1 MRLLK
6 NIERKHKQKSMK
18 ENQFKMT
25 QFRFKKLALALSI
38 VVYSTLTHSIST
50 FATDA
55 AQKTAPKS
63 AEVKSLELTP
73 EVIYNYLLA
82 EIAAQR
88 GAFGISSHLF
98 YDLAK
103 STRNPSL
110 AERAAKAAAMGNQG
124 NQALDATKLWAELDP
139 SSVEA
144 EQASSQLLIASGN
157 LEEAKPHVQKLLAK
171 EDTRAAGFLVLN
183 SLFSHQPDKKTVL
196 PVIIDLAKPYPNLAE
211 AHFAI
216 AHAAL
221 SANNLE
227 LMESELT
234 ITDKLRP
241 DWELPTMMKAQV
253 LEKGSPDKA
262 IVTYRD
268 FLKKYPKANDI
279 RMALA
284 KLLINQ
290 KSFDEAKSEL
300 IQLSKAAKG
309 DANTHAALGLLA
321 IESKDY
327 LAAEK
332 YFQQSLKNGFKEPD
346 QIYIYL
352 GKLAEQQKND
362 KQALVWFEKVEQGDH
377 YLEAKISEANII
389 ARTQNTDAAIK
400 MLDEI
405 NDLSTEQQIMV
416 IETQAALLAQA
427 KRNQESFDLLNKAVQ
442 NVVNT
447 PSLIYDYASAAER
460 IGKYDLMESELNKAI
475 AMKPDYAAAY
485 NALGYSLADRNVKLD
500 LAKEMIDKALAL
512 TPDDHFMIDS
522 LGWVY
527 YRQGKLDLAVEQLR
541 RAYSVQAD
549 PEIAAH
555 LGEVLWQQGKQEEAK
570 KIWQDA
576 LKENADNEILLAI
589 MKKFSS

>member
-110 AERAAKAAAMGNQG
+110 AERAAKTAAMGNQG

-157 LEEAKPHVQKLLAK
+157 LEEAKPHVQKLLVK
-171 EDTRAAGFLVLN
+171 EDTRAAGFLALN
-183 SLFSHQPDKKTVL
+183 SLFSHQPDKKIVL
-196 PVIIDLAKPYPNLAE
+196 SVIIDLAKPYPNLAE

-241 DWELPTMMKAQV
+241 GWN
-253 LEKGSPDKA
+253 
-262 IVTYRD
+262 
-268 FLKKYPKANDI
+268 YP
-279 RMALA
+279 
-284 KLLINQ
+284 
-290 KSFDEAKSEL
+290 
-300 IQLSKAAKG
+300 
-309 DANTHAALGLLA
+309 
-321 IESKDY
+321 
-327 LAAEK
+327 
-332 YFQQSLKNGFKEPD
+332 P
-346 QIYIYL
+346 
-352 GKLAEQQKND
+352 
-362 KQALVWFEKVEQGDH
+362 
-377 YLEAKISEANII
+377 
-389 ARTQNTDAAIK
+389 
-400 MLDEI
+400 
-405 NDLSTEQQIMV
+405 
-416 IETQAALLAQA
+416 
-427 KRNQESFDLLNKAVQ
+427 
-442 NVVNT
+442 
-447 PSLIYDYASAAER
+447 
-460 IGKYDLMESELNKAI
+460 
-475 AMKPDYAAAY
+475 
-485 NALGYSLADRNVKLD
+485 
-500 LAKEMIDKALAL
+500 
-512 TPDDHFMIDS
+512 
-522 LGWVY
+522 
-527 YRQGKLDLAVEQLR
+527 
-541 RAYSVQAD
+541 
-549 PEIAAH
+549 
-555 LGEVLWQQGKQEEAK
+555 
-570 KIWQDA
+570 
-576 LKENADNEILLAI
+576 
-589 MKKFSS
+589 